1 MIASK
6 SVPSI
11 DCLGGLVVMSRV
23 LIVFACSSVLA
34 GCAGEPDAR
43 TSLGGTSP
51 SGLLNGNIRTGSI
64 RSDAVQ
70 PHVLKGAMGFYMP
83 GPQIEADPELRQAAK
98 KTLAGKVLAA
108 IALER
113 VTGRKPDPARLAR
126 TN

>member
-1 MIASK
+1 
-6 SVPSI
+6 
-11 DCLGGLVVMSRV
+11 MSRV

-34 GCAGEPDAR
+34 GCAGEPNAR
-43 TSLGGTSP
+43 ASLAPP
-51 SGLLNGNIRTGSI
+51 SGLLNGSIQPGNTQSGSLKA
-64 RSDAVQ
+64 DAVQ

-83 GPQIEADPELRQAAK
+83 GPQIETDPELRQAAK

-126 TN
+126 GN